1 MPKSSPVSLPRS
13 SLFWIVLALILGTV
27 ATAGIIVYGLMT
39 PSKPKSESPATTSR
53 SPASSISAL
62 GRLAPIGEIFKL
74 APAPTM
80 GGAKVVRVLVTEG
93 ARVKTGQVLA
103 VLDNYEREMTA
114 LVTARE
120 EVKVAQ
126 ANLEIV
132 TAGAK
137 TGEIQAQALAVE
149 RNKTEFQQELNRNQA
164 ALESLIKQLAGEK
177 LEQQATIDRLMAE
190 GRQAE
195 QDYRRYRQLA
205 EEGAIPLADLE
216 QRGLAVMTI
225 RERLKEYQ
233 ARLLKTEATLGA
245 KIREQKFLLEKEA
258 RSKALQTQEAR
269 ANLSSIKEIR
279 LVDVQK
285 AKAEL
290 NLALARFNEAKAQV
304 NTTLIRAPLD
314 AQVLKIYT
322 RPGEKVSD
330 SDGFA
335 DLGKTEQMMVVAEVY
350 ESDIDRV
357 RPGQRALIRSENG
370 SFAGELAGQV
380 RSIGYQ
386 VGKKDVLDADP
397 AADIDARVVEVKIL
411 LEPSASKEVANLS
424 NANVL
429 VKILP

>member
-1 MPKSSPVSLPRS
+1 
-13 SLFWIVLALILGTV
+13 
-27 ATAGIIVYGLMT
+27 
-39 PSKPKSESPATTSR
+39 
-53 SPASSISAL
+53 
-62 GRLAPIGEIFKL
+62 
-74 APAPTM
+74 M

-103 VLDNYEREMTA
+103 VLDNYEQEMAA

-137 TGEIQAQALAVE
+137 TGEIEAQALAVE

-164 ALESLIKQLAGEK
+164 ALESLVKQLAGEK
-177 LEQQATIDRLMAE
+177 LEQQATIDRLRAE

-205 EEGAIPLADLE
+205 AEGAIPLADLE

-225 RERLKEYQ
+225 RERLKESQ
-233 ARLLKTEATLGA
+233 ARLLKTEATLGE
-245 KIREQKFLLEKEA
+245 KIREQKFLLQKEA
-258 RSKALQTQEAR
+258 RSKALQTQEAK
-269 ANLSSIKEIR
+269 ANLSSIREVR

-314 AQVLKIYT
+314 AQILKIYT
-322 RPGEKVSD
+322 RPGEKVND

-357 RPGQRALIRSENG
+357 RLGQRALIRSENG

-411 LEPSASKEVANLS
+411 LEPSASKEVASLS
-424 NANVL
+424 NAKAL